1 MKKTIFVKTF
11 WSGILILVTAVVL
24 ITAFT
29 FSGLKR
35 WHRTDLQEHLVQ
47 LGHSLQPGVISR
59 MEASPD
65 KLDLWTKTM
74 GARIRAR
81 ISVIAPDGSVLADS
95 SALPERM
102 DNHGNRPEISQAMEG
117 VNASRI
123 RFSNTLMAD
132 MLYVALPLQENSQL
146 KGVLRISMNMSAI
159 RGLRLELETR
169 ILIVLI
175 TFLLLSILITY
186 FNSRRISRP
195 IQHLARAARTVSKG
209 DFTPRVHVSDG
220 GELGDLTLS
229 FNRMVEHQSRMFTE
243 LSSSREQLE
252 TLFSSMREALVVIEV
267 DGTIRIGNNS
277 FENLVESRN
286 ISGKKYWEVLRSND
300 FYTMIR
306 DLMGNPRAFSGEIEF
321 SNRNFLVNFTLIPT
335 GEAFVVTFL
344 DVTERRKLETIKKDF
359 VGNVS
364 HELKTPLTSIKG
376 FLEILESEEKD
387 PEKLQYMDIIKR
399 NADRMIHIIKDLLLL
414 SRMEAGSFRIQ
425 LESVEL
431 TALIHNTAKLFD
443 TALKEKALELTLSI
457 QDDLPVIRGDGA
469 RLEDMLVN
477 LLDNA
482 IKYTES
488 GGIRISAEEEDDGI
502 ALRVTDSG
510 IGIPKELQERIFERF
525 FVVDASR
532 SKETGG
538 TGLGLSIVKH
548 IVLLHEGEI
557 SLDSAPGDGTTFTI
571 RLPITGNDIV

>member
-159 RGLRLELETR
+159 RGLRRELETR

-488 GGIRISAEEEDDGI
+488 GGIRISAEEEGDII
-502 ALRVTDSG
+502 ALRITDSG